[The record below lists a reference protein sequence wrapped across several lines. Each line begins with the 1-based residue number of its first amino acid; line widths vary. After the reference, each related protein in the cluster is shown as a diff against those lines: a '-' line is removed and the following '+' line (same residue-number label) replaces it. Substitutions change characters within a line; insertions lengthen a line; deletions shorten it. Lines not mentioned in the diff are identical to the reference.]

1 MQRRPDVIA
10 WLSGTVVSRDP
21 AQGTVVLD
29 VQGVGYELRV
39 SLQTLTRIADVG
51 QDYQALVHTH
61 VREDQLTL
69 YGFDDEAERTMFR
82 LLTTVPK
89 VGPKHA
95 LAVLGGFPL
104 DEVVACI
111 SSRDPGKLQ
120 KIPGIGK
127 KTSEQI
133 VLSLADKLDTLH
145 ELFTLPPDH
154 APAPASVD
162 EELGSVGN
170 EAQLTLAAWGWKPKP
185 AAQAVARVLQES
197 EDEGLPL
204 EELLR
209 RAMRRLTER

>member
-1 MQRRPDVIA
+1 MIA
-10 WLSGTVVSRDP
+10 WLSGVVVSRDP
-21 AQGTVVLD
+21 ARGTVVLD
-29 VQGVGYELRV
+29 VNGVGYELRV
-39 SLQTLTRIADVG
+39 SLQTLSRVADVG
-51 QDYQALVHTH
+51 QAYQALVHTH

-69 YGFDDEAERTMFR
+69 YGFHDEAERTMFR

-133 VLSLADKLDTLH
+133 VLSLADKLDTLG
-145 ELFTLPPDH
+145 ELFTLPPEH
-154 APAPASVD
+154 VPAATGVD
-162 EELGSVGN
+162 ETLGDVGT

-185 AAQAVARVLQES
+185 AAQAVAAVIGEADD
-197 EDEGLPL
+197 DELVL